1 MLFNALILVLNV
13 LTTVAGTL
21 LDSVLF
27 EQTLFKWLGH
37 MLEQTHSKCCSSSV
51 RRSVVRTTFVR
62 RSVVRTTFVGTNFVR
77 ATFVRTTILRT
88 TVLITTVCF

>member
-1 MLFNALILVLNV
+1 MLLNTLVLVLNV

-37 MLEQTHSKCCSSSV
+37 MLEQTHSKCCSTSV

-62 RSVVRTTFVGTNFVR
+62 TTFVR

-88 TVLITTVCF
+88 TVVITTVCF